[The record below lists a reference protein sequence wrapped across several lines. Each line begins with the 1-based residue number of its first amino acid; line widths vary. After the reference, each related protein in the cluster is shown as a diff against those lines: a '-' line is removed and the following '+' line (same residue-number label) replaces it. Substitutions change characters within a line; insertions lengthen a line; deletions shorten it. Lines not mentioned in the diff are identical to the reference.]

1 MKNIQNSLTKYW
13 KVPAPDQKQKVNCF
27 FFFNEILEINSTHVR
42 YTI

>member
-13 KVPAPDQKQKVNCF
+13 KVPAPDQD
-27 FFFNEILEINSTHVR
+27 FNEILEINSTHVR

>member
-13 KVPAPDQKQKVNCF
+13 NVPAPDQKQNVNC